1 MYYRAKD
8 DSVVGV
14 VNDFDLSITV
24 GRDIESA
31 SERIG
36 TVPFMAY
43 ALLKSAYKKEK
54 LLHIYG
60 LSLKSCQH

>member
-8 DSVVGV
+8 GSVVGV

-24 GRDIESA
+24 DRDIESA

-36 TVPFMAY
+36 TVPFMACV
-43 ALLKSAYKKEK
+43 LLKPAYKKDK

-60 LSLKSCQH
+60 LSLKLCQH